1 MDLLGLSKENESKLC
16 SHLIEISKIV
26 QNKKLQKL
34 EHENEKLRE
43 RNESLEREILS
54 LKNELSNR
62 TNNNTKTNLT
72 QDTIISENGND
83 DDSDMTDIS
92 PIKSQQEPD
101 ILIKSEASTKRILFS
116 TNSENEDE
124 DGDDDD
130 NDSYDLSNKRIK
142 KESIFSHIIK
152 EAPKINL
159 SSHPYANRSWY
170 PEDFIKNPEFER
182 QIGDRAVSINSL
194 TKHISNYY
202 KRQQDYMRSIAIK
215 DFTKISEL
223 KNYHD
228 DKNEKDKDV
237 DENGVKLITPIQ
249 NADIHFRNNNISPI
263 YKYEINKDNL
273 DKYIRAYPNILRSDK
288 VKNWEIDDS
297 LEYNDVCEDFL
308 LTQEVKDKNEKARE
322 RSRLKAVYMLF
333 HSCFIVENGKQ
344 VGNYIFKREEFNKL
358 VCNSNFVIDEMIFK

>member
-1 MDLLGLSKENESKLC
+1 MDLLGLSKDNESNLC

-26 QNKKLQKL
+26 QNKKLQEL

-54 LKNELSNR
+54 LKNELNNR
-62 TNNNTKTNLT
+62 TNNNTKTTLT

-124 DGDDDD
+124 DDDDD
-130 NDSYDLSNKRIK
+130 NDSYDVSNKRIK

-223 KNYHD
+223 KNYHN

-322 RSRLKAVYMLF
+322 RSRFKALYMLF